1 MKKPTTLRTKTLLP
15 SLSEPRGIGNEHS
28 LSRSY
33 IFLIF
38 IPPLVLAIGMGV
50 FWSFVSFA
58 VKSNVALN
66 GMILGVLAWGV
77 ILMIALVAEVYRED
91 KSFASG
97 ILYLFSKGSSAGVS
111 ERGTIGHVLGML
123 SRLEKLGLG
132 QPVHVT
138 SSAMEPEFES
148 LNHHFEK
155 RQELPGFLVGLM
167 VALGL
172 LGTFIGLLETLIAT
186 GDLISAISKSI
197 AGGGNMEKEFG
208 NVITGLQHPLAAMG
222 TAFSASMFGLVGS
235 ILLGFQLIVVRSAV
249 GDFMNRVREEVLAVA
264 KKGEEEAEVEINEVF
279 LAKLMA
285 DLMGQHEKSTAQLSL
300 VSHQISDAVTTMQ
313 RTSNTNE
320 ALITEMRA
328 QAEAVAANTEAM
340 GRVDL
345 MVPLVGELVGLTS
358 TALQDVK
365 RVSEGVYY
373 VVEQL
378 LEQNSIVKRTEDIVH
393 QSVDKLD
400 QSMRDI
406 YSRFDVSSLDLKN
419 MEDTVSAV
427 RRASIRMSQELR
439 VHTDMVKRIDRDMW
453 EAERDRLANT
463 IDKQLDE

>member
-1 MKKPTTLRTKTLLP
+1 M
-15 SLSEPRGIGNEHS
+15 
-28 LSRSY
+28 
-33 IFLIF
+33 
-38 IPPLVLAIGMGV
+38 
-50 FWSFVSFA
+50 
-58 VKSNVALN
+58 
-66 GMILGVLAWGV
+66 
-77 ILMIALVAEVYRED
+77 
-91 KSFASG
+91 
-97 ILYLFSKGSSAGVS
+97 
-111 ERGTIGHVLGML
+111 
-123 SRLEKLGLG
+123 RLTG
-132 QPVHVT
+132 
-138 SSAMEPEFES
+138 
-148 LNHHFEK
+148 
-155 RQELPGFLVGLM
+155 R
-167 VALGL
+167 GL
-172 LGTFIGLLETLIAT
+172 L
-186 GDLISAISKSI
+186 
-197 AGGGNMEKEFG
+197 
-208 NVITGLQHPLAAMG
+208 
-222 TAFSASMFGLVGS
+222 
-235 ILLGFQLIVVRSAV
+235 
-249 GDFMNRVREEVLAVA
+249 
-264 KKGEEEAEVEINEVF
+264 
-279 LAKLMA
+279 
-285 DLMGQHEKSTAQLSL
+285 LS
-300 VSHQISDAVTTMQ
+300 VPV
-313 RTSNTNE
+313 
-320 ALITEMRA
+320 
-328 QAEAVAANTEAM
+328 